1 MSDNFKLRGK
11 KRTVPIKATHQ
22 KSKYTY
28 GTKKQAYATSENG
41 KKSPHAIR
49 ASDSHKAPKMH
60 IGVNPPTSDPPPP
73 SPGKKELN
81 ISKVVA
87 VPKTVREK
95 SIAKKFKRSIHS
107 KAARKLGQSCH
118 NENRL
123 GSTWRKK

>member
-1 MSDNFKLRGK
+1 
-11 KRTVPIKATHQ
+11 
-22 KSKYTY
+22 
-28 GTKKQAYATSENG
+28 
-41 KKSPHAIR
+41 
-49 ASDSHKAPKMH
+49 MH

-95 SIAKKFKRSIHS
+95 SITKKVKRSIHS

-118 NENRL
+118 KENRP